1 MLRMR
6 RREWLGLHPLFRK
19 GPPSGGDI
27 CIWGTVQG
35 NGEEV
40 CGQGEYNCGDD
51 ADDPPQSFQYAV
63 RWIVRRLAAR
73 ENPRADDSRNGYS
86 YPYHRRCRCCGMQ
99 CHYCR
104 SGRCQGESVSPQEH
118 VRASIYLHSGPG
130 VVDGRSDD
138 VDASLLVEFRC
149 VVSHTVANLLCFYG
163 LRKIFPVSGVVKVS
177 CRAQESP
184 RARQTRRDGVSRRR
198 CARRRMSRTIC
209 CPRSCR
215 TCCGHRSRV
224 CGHPSSV

>member
-1 MLRMR
+1 MKIEKTKSIAQKLQTVS
-6 RREWLGLHPLFRK
+6 E
-19 GPPSGGDI
+19 
-27 CIWGTVQG
+27 GTLSVERIRSDEHAGAFFSEQFQG
-35 NGEEV
+35 NTSGKGSMEFYDVFPGIEASFNSFIAPDVKFHHRASESVLEV
-40 CGQGEYNCGDD
+40 Y
-51 ADDPPQSFQYAV
+51 
-63 RWIVRRLAAR
+63 
-73 ENPRADDSRNGYS
+73 
-86 YPYHRRCRCCGMQ
+86 
-99 CHYCR
+99 YCR

-118 VRASIYLHSGPG
+118 VRASIYLHSGPC